1 MTCSFQVFNK
11 EQSLLYSSLENTIP
25 DPQSKTTCVIYG
37 HDSETSLNIQTY
49 TKGLDTGCYKG
60 GKLTALVISDGGEQ
74 SLVQVQCRDYRK

>member
-37 HDSETSLNIQTY
+37 HDSETFLDIQTY